1 MSRTGSRQSR
11 KSLLAAPRAQ
21 LSLSHTMQLPVSTAW
36 AKTPRSCGP
45 LHPEIRRNVR
55 SVFRSFS
62 GTSSGFSSMALP
74 AAKPI
79 LLIDDDALQ
88 LRIRQAVL
96 QSAGF
101 MVDTAT
107 TAEAALALLQPG
119 TGRDFAAVVTDHV
132 LSAGSGAELV
142 PQIRALLPSLP
153 IVVVTG
159 MPGAEGEYSGQN
171 VVFRQKPVLPEELI
185 ALIKSVTQRTDLS

>member
-1 MSRTGSRQSR
+1 M
-11 KSLLAAPRAQ
+11 AQ
-21 LSLSHTMQLPVSTAW
+21 
-36 AKTPRSCGP
+36 
-45 LHPEIRRNVR
+45 
-55 SVFRSFS
+55 
-62 GTSSGFSSMALP
+62 

-96 QSAGF
+96 QNAGF
-101 MVDTAT
+101 SVDTAT

-119 TGRDFAAVVTDHV
+119 SGRDFAAVITDHL

-159 MPGAEGEYSGQN
+159 LPGAEGEYDGWN
-171 VVFRQKPVLPEELI
+171 IVFRQKPVPPEELI
-185 ALIKSVTQRTDLS
+185 ALVRSVTQSTDPS